1 MSLIFS
7 TTLGFGNRVR
17 IDKGGAPLSGR
28 VEIRDLPPLFMF
40 FFLYSSNPLMVGFQK
55 IYLIL
60 WTDDYNWPVGM

>member
-17 IDKGGAPLSGR
+17 IDKGGALLLAEWKLKTYLLSSW
-28 VEIRDLPPLFMF
+28 F
-40 FFLYSSNPLMVGFQK
+40 FFLYSSNQLTVGFQK

-60 WTDDYNWPVGM
+60 RTDGYIWPVGM